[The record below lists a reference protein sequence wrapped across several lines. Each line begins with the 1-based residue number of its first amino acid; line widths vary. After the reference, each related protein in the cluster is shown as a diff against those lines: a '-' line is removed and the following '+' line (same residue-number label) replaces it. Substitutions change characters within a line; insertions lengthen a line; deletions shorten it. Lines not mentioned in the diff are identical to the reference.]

1 MNKNLNWRYLFYIFI
16 VINIIL
22 FAIYINMPIITPIE
36 DSITPIQPRYLYGD
50 VLEFNV
56 IQEIFTN
63 IIQSDTSKCDI
74 VYIIFYPAASNEMF
88 YRNIFDIDSIGV
100 NDVKI
105 CSILSPSGINII
117 AHAPQ
122 TDSKTIYYI
131 ADLNLKTD
139 LATTLGLPNMG
150 NRIFAFDVQ
159 TGRVILNTVTLL
171 DVRSIRRHAMQY
183 IN

>member
-1 MNKNLNWRYLFYIFI
+1 MHK
-16 VINIIL
+16 
-22 FAIYINMPIITPIE
+22 ITLIE
-36 DSITPIQPRYLYGD
+36 DSNNPNQSRYLYGD
-50 VLEFNV
+50 VLEYHV
-56 IQEIFTN
+56 IQDIFTN
-63 IIQSDTSKCDI
+63 IIQSDTSKCNI

-88 YRNIFDIDSIGV
+88 YRDIFDIDNIGV

-117 AHAPQ
+117 EHTPHS
-122 TDSKTIYYI
+122 DSKTNYYI
-131 ADLNLKTD
+131 TDLNLKTH
-139 LATTLGLPNMG
+139 LATTLGLPNMS

-159 TGRVILNTVTLL
+159 SGRVILNTVTLL